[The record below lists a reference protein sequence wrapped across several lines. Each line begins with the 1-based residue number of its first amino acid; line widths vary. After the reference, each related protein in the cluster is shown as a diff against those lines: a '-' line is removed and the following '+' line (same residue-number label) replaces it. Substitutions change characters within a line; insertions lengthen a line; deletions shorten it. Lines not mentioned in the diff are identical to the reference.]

1 MPNIL
6 SWRCSGLK
14 LMAGWLVLAALF
26 FGAGRVKAQTDPL
39 VLSLERAIELG
50 FENDEALGQAAQ
62 AIEGARGEVTA
73 ARSAALPQFSLS
85 AQYGRNLLK
94 PVFFLPEEFLGDEP
108 DAPVKV
114 EMGEDNEFFGTA
126 SVTQL
131 LWAAG
136 RVSAGLNAAREYLES
151 TQYGE
156 IAAGDYVRFR
166 VQEAYYGV
174 LLADE
179 MLRISEK
186 AFQDAEEAV
195 RVARAGFDQGTV
207 SKFDVMRAEVELA
220 NRRAPLVSARN
231 DLDQA
236 LVVLRRRCGIES
248 DAAIILADS
257 LDAARLP
264 EDLTVLFSAM
274 REGSAE
280 IKALEHYVNANQ
292 YFLRLTKAERYPTLQ
307 LSAHYAIQTQWSRDF
322 LPHEDLIAN
331 VAAVQLGLYIPIF
344 DGLRTKG
351 RSNKAEADLRVAE
364 LELEK
369 VTHNKE
375 LAVRQSYLTLEN
387 AITALEGRREA
398 VALAEEAY
406 RLSVVRLENG
416 IATPLERLDAEF
428 AMITA
433 RGQLARALYVCKIA
447 QAYLELAVG
456 SDGFL
461 NVIGAQ

>member
-1 MPNIL
+1 MPYIL
-6 SWRCSGLK
+6 TWRYNVLK
-14 LMAGWLVLAALF
+14 WMAGWLVLVTVVFIADK
-26 FGAGRVKAQTDPL
+26 VKAQTNPL
-39 VLSLERAIELG
+39 VLSLGKAIELG
-50 FENDEALGQAAQ
+50 LENDEALKQATQ

-85 AQYGRNLLK
+85 AQYGRNFLK
-94 PVFFLPEEFLGDEP
+94 PAFFLPEEFRDDP
-108 DAPVKV
+108 DTPAKV
-114 EMGEDNEFFGTA
+114 EIGEDNEFFGTA
-126 SVTQL
+126 SITQL

-136 RVSAGLNAAREYLES
+136 RVSAGLNAAKEYLES

-156 IAAGDYVRFR
+156 AAAGDYVRFS

-174 LLADE
+174 LLAAE

-186 AFQDAEEAV
+186 ALQDAEEAL
-195 RVARAGFDQGTV
+195 RVARAGFEQGTI

-248 DAAIILADS
+248 DAAVTLADS
-257 LDAARLP
+257 LEAVDLP
-264 EDLTVLFSAM
+264 GDLDILLSAM

-280 IKALEHYVNANQ
+280 VKALEHYVSANQ

-307 LSAHYAIQTQWSRDF
+307 LSANYSIQSQWSRKF
-322 LPHEDLIAN
+322 LPDEELIAQI
-331 VAAVQLGLYIPIF
+331 AGVQLGLYIPIF

-351 RSNKAEADLRVAE
+351 KSNKAEADLRVAE

-369 VTHNKE
+369 VTRDKE
-375 LAVRQSYLTLEN
+375 LAVRQSYLQLEN

-398 VALAEEAY
+398 VTLSEEAY
-406 RLSVVRLENG
+406 RLALVRLENG
-416 IATPLERLDAEF
+416 IATPLERLDAEL

-433 RGQLARALYVCKIA
+433 RGQLTQALYVCKIA

-456 SDGFL
+456 SNVYL
-461 NVIGAQ
+461 NVINAK